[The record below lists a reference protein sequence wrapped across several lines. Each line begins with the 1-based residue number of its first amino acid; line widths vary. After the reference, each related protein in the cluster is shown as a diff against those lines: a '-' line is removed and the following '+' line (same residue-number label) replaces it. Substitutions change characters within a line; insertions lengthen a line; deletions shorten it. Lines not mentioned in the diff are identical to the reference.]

1 METLKEKEDIVR
13 HIKKNNQYD
22 KYKEYIES
30 IKKSDSFRLKNKYIR
45 NLNQSIKYG
54 NKKIK
59 KIFNFVIKY
68 LH

>member
-30 IKKSDSFRLKNKYIR
+30 IKKVIHLDLKINI
-45 NLNQSIKYG
+45 YG
-54 NKKIK
+54 I
-59 KIFNFVIKY
+59 
-68 LH
+68 